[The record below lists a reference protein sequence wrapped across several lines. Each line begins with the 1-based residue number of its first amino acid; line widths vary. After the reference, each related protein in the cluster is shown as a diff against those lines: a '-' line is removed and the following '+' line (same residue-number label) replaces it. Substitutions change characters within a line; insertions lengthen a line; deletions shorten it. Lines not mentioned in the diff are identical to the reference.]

1 MKIAGLVRAGFL
13 SVGMSGMALGCVA
26 TLDAADPPDVGDDPR
41 GLPARAHFQVGT
53 CGVDEMRER
62 VCGSLAEPVDVAA
75 DGPFW
80 DCPADP
86 RRLTAA
92 GPAMMFYAD
101 TKEMEFDRR
110 MTLRYRRERAAACS
124 VVDRRGAADDE
135 EQASAEERLK
145 GECCFSRCTPL
156 PAGDESERGIPSG
169 YREKSMCV
177 DAPEGGTRHPAKG
190 FAECPNALVF
200 GVGPLP
206 YDADPF
212 DAEATRKTRAGQK
225 NSTYFADVPRCCY
238 RVLDVEE

>member
-13 SVGMSGMALGCVA
+13 SVGMSGMALGCMA

-156 PAGDESERGIPSG
+156 PAGTEVGARDPLGVPRDVDVRRRAGGDAASGEGVRGVSERARVRVGRCRTTCGSVRRG
-169 YREKSMCV
+169 GHAQ
-177 DAPEGGTRHPAKG
+177 DAGG
-190 FAECPNALVF
+190 AEEFDVF
-200 GVGPLP
+200 
-206 YDADPF
+206 
-212 DAEATRKTRAGQK
+212 R
-225 NSTYFADVPRCCY
+225 
-238 RVLDVEE
+238 